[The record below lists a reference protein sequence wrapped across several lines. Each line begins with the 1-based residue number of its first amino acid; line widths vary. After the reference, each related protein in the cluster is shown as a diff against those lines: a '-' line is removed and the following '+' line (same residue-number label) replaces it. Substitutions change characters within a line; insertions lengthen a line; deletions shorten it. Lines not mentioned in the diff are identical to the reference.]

1 MPENLLGV
9 VRSESAWIWKSPLM
23 MSSDGDG
30 TKIFKLI
37 LEYFKKGRHFG
48 RWRAIDVKKDG
59 FLVAS

>member
-9 VRSESAWIWKSPLM
+9 DRSESAWILKSPLM

-30 TKIFKLI
+30 NKNFEKI
-37 LEYFKKGRHFG
+37 LEFIKKGGHFR

-59 FLVAS
+59 FLIAS